1 MSKIEVMANYEHL
14 FVQAGKFLS
23 SSAKKANR
31 KSWTLEQKKNMI
43 NLNALCTTCNEKL
56 TLKNITREHIF
67 PLILGGRETE
77 DNVIAM
83 CDSCNDARNQVMA
96 KVIGSTKL
104 SDIRAIWPK
113 KKNEVCEFITW
124 SCVTVSNNDFDS
136 SVFVELENMFL
147 QIREP
152 KVTKTQANQPKG
164 IKERFRNL
172 KESIFGKKDDNKKVN
187 ESKDC
192 ACLNPRCNVVL
203 LIPVNSKNTYRCPPQ
218 KGGCGKAYPAVSL
231 LRGKDLHAEELKER
245 NSQNKKPIFDLSG
258 WLKDYWNGLEDA
270 KESYVALKVSIAK
283 HEKNNLGRPVRE
295 MLETDFGLKKS
306 LSLNVMYN
314 KLNDLYQQAFPT
326 KEIITKKE
334 NSTRKEEKIPQ
345 NANVKSEFIQ
355 AVLEKLEGSEELLL
369 SKLFVPWKASLL
381 DQKGYKSWNEIKKK
395 MGYSNNT
402 KLATII
408 EELLGKQVKITRKGT
423 IATISI
429 GEKNNKHRLRNEFI
443 EVVNEKLKGVEK
455 LHINNLFSPWNS
467 TAWHDSGFKGWK
479 EFKIAMGYSHSSS
492 LTSIVEELVGD
503 RVSIIHEGTTVY
515 ISFK

>member
-1 MSKIEVMANYEHL
+1 MMSKIEVMSNYEHL
-14 FVQAGKFLS
+14 FVQAENFLS

-43 NLNALCTTCNEKL
+43 NLNAVCTTCNEKL

-96 KVIGSTKL
+96 KIVGSTKL
-104 SDIRAIWPK
+104 DDIRAIWPK

-152 KVTKTQANQPKG
+152 KVTKTQAKQPKG
-164 IKERFRNL
+164 FKERFRNL

-192 ACLNPRCNVVL
+192 VCLNPRCNVIL
-203 LIPVNSKNTYRCPPQ
+203 LIPVDSKNTYRCPPQ

-231 LRGKDLHAEELKER
+231 LRGKDLHGEEIKES
-245 NSQNKKPIFDLSG
+245 NSQNKKPIFDLNG
-258 WLKDYWNGLEDA
+258 WLKDNWNGFEDA

-295 MLETDFGLKKS
+295 MLETDFGLKKN

-314 KLNDLYQQAFPT
+314 KLNDLYQQAFKPT
-326 KEIITKKE
+326 KSIDEEKSVHNLKESNTSKESLGNDEFVEVISSLLSHDQPKTFEKLAPEFLEQMQNKGYDVKNVNQCLELFGLPKGLRKAVDANMDGTLKYEGTITSPTIKLVRPIQNMKQFPLMSWIKE
-334 NSTRKEEKIPQ
+334 NWRGEESYTLLRDAILAHEEKNDRGRSLKDILKEDFDIP
-345 NANVKSEFIQ
+345 
-355 AVLEKLEGSEELLL
+355 
-369 SKLFVPWKASLL
+369 
-381 DQKGYKSWNEIKKK
+381 KSW
-395 MGYSNNT
+395 
-402 KLATII
+402 
-408 EELLGKQVKITRKGT
+408 T
-423 IATISI
+423 IA
-429 GEKNNKHRLRNEFI
+429 KK
-443 EVVNEKLKGVEK
+443 
-455 LHINNLFSPWNS
+455 
-467 TAWHDSGFKGWK
+467 
-479 EFKIAMGYSHSSS
+479 SSYWS
-492 LTSIVEELVGD
+492 ELQ
-503 RVSIIHEGTTVY
+503 S
-515 ISFK
+515 